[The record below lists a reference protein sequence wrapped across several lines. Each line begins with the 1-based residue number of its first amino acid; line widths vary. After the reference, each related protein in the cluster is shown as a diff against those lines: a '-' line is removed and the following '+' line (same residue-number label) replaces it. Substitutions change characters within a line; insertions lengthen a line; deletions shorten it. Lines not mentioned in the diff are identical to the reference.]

1 MKMYRPHS
9 YYQTAEQ
16 LHSKTMGPVLT
27 LGGRWGSDRG
37 WVLGDS
43 GSSLWAGD
51 TLRSSLI
58 PFCRFPDLLLLTC
71 PKIIPLRLSSSKA
84 QWDISASAR
93 WQGTPVRW
101 GPRFP
106 TCYTLHALELS
117 VMCFEDPCPGSIIL
131 ISWEASGLGTLSS
144 TFLETLHLIVRPI
157 NKVKP

>member
-58 PFCRFPDLLLLTC
+58 PFCRFPDLLT
-71 PKIIPLRLSSSKA
+71 PNLSQDHSFALVQFQGSVGHFC
-84 QWDISASAR
+84 ISTVTGNSC
-93 WQGTPVRW
+93 Q
-101 GPRFP
+101 
-106 TCYTLHALELS
+106 
-117 VMCFEDPCPGSIIL
+117 
-131 ISWEASGLGTLSS
+131 
-144 TFLETLHLIVRPI
+144 VRPTI
-157 NKVKP
+157 FHMLYFACVRTLGHVFWGSLPWLHYTHFVRSFRAGNAVFYFLRNPTLNSEAYK

>member
-1 MKMYRPHS
+1 MHNGCALEVIMKMYRPHS
-9 YYQTAEQ
+9 YYQTTEQ

-58 PFCRFPDLLLLTC
+58 PFCRFPDLLT
-71 PKIIPLRLSSSKA
+71 PNLSQDHSFALVQFQGSVGHFC
-84 QWDISASAR
+84 ISRVTENSCR
-93 WQGTPVRW
+93 VR
-101 GPRFP
+101 PRFP

-117 VMCFEDPCPGSIIL
+117 VMCSEDPCPGSIIL
-131 ISWEASGLGTLSS
+131 IS
-144 TFLETLHLIVRPI
+144 
-157 NKVKP
+157 